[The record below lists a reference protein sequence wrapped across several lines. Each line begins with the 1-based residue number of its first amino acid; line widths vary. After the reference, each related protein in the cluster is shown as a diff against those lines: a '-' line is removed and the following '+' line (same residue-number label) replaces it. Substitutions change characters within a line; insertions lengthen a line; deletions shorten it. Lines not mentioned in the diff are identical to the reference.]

1 MSEERGSPPVAT
13 IDETRPHQARLWNH
27 WLGGKDTYP
36 IDREIG
42 DKIAAVY
49 PEIADVARH
58 SRALLVRVVH
68 FMTGQGIRQFLDIG
82 TGLPGVDNTHEVA
95 QRDVPDSRVVYV
107 DNDPLVVMHA
117 RALLSSAPTGACSY
131 IEADV
136 REPEAII
143 ERASSILDLTEPVGL
158 LMLGIIGNVADEDDP
173 PGIVRRLVG
182 ALPSGSLVAIN
193 DGTNVL
199 GVDEWTPAE
208 ATARGEALRLCAEAG
223 TVPYHARTPEYIEAL
238 FEGLELVEPG
248 VVSTPLWRP
257 DFAEIGDPAPIDSFG
272 GVARKP

>member
-1 MSEERGSPPVAT
+1 MTDGDRRLAGI
-13 IDETRPHQARLWNH
+13 IDTTRPHQARLWNH

-36 IDREIG
+36 VDREIG
-42 DKIAAVY
+42 DRIAAVY

-58 SRALLVRVVH
+58 SRAFLVRVVH
-68 FMTGQGIRQFLDIG
+68 HMIGQGVRQFLDVG
-82 TGLPGVDNTHEVA
+82 TGLPAVDNTHEVA
-95 QRDVPDSRVVYV
+95 QREAPGSRVVYV
-107 DNDPLVVMHA
+107 DNDPLVVAHA
-117 RALLSSAPTGACSY
+117 RALLTGLPKGDCAY

-136 REPEAII
+136 RDPATIVEQA
-143 ERASSILDLTEPVGL
+143 ADVLDFTRPVGL
-158 LMLGIIGNVADEDDP
+158 LLLGVIGNVPDEDDP
-173 PGIVRRLVG
+173 RGVVRGLVD
-182 ALPSGSLVAIN
+182 ALPSGSIVAVN

-223 TVPYHARTPEYIEAL
+223 TVPYHARTPEFIESL
-238 FEGLELVEPG
+238 LDGLEMIDPG

-257 DFAEIGDPAPIDSFG
+257 DFPDLDDGEPIDSFG